1 MVQLE
6 QKEVIVVHLHLQQK
20 EVIVVH
26 LKQKEVTIKKYF
38 LKAI

>member
-1 MVQLE
+1 MEQLE